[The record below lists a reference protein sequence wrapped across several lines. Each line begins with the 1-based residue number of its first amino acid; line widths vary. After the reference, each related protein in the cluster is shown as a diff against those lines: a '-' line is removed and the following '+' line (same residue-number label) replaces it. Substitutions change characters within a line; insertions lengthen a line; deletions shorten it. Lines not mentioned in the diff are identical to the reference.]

1 MGWPN
6 AHTLSPSTYDTVP
19 MAPKLMSP
27 LEYPTPTAEP
37 GRSVCTGND
46 PSGPAGAASTVSP
59 RLPPALASAP
69 ATGPLSPETV
79 SGTVSGLAA
88 ASRRRHFAASAPP
101 RAARAAVPRA
111 AAVLPGGSTGVA
123 RIDSIGVASAV
134 LLPYSPIDSEIAPMF
149 RLTPS
154 ESVQ

>member
-59 RLPPALASAP
+59 RFAPAVASAR
-69 ATGPLSPETV
+69 ATGPLSPDPAP
-79 SGTVSGLAA
+79 GAVSGLAS
-88 ASRRRHFAASAPP
+88 ASSRFHFAASPP
-101 RAARAAVPRA
+101 LAVAA
-111 AAVLPGGSTGVA
+111 
-123 RIDSIGVASAV
+123 
-134 LLPYSPIDSEIAPMF
+134 
-149 RLTPS
+149 
-154 ESVQ
+154 

>member
-37 GRSVCTGND
+37 GRSVWTGND

-59 RLPPALASAP
+59 RLAPALVSAS
-69 ATGPLSPETV
+69 ATGPLSPDTV
-79 SGTVSGLAA
+79 SGAVSGLAS

-101 RAARAAVPRA
+101 AARPPAGAALPRAFAAVPRAGAALARAFAAVPRA
-111 AAVLPGGSTGVA
+111 AAVLPGGS
-123 RIDSIGVASAV
+123 
-134 LLPYSPIDSEIAPMF
+134 
-149 RLTPS
+149 
-154 ESVQ
+154 

>member
-46 PSGPAGAASTVSP
+46 PSGPAGAASTSRP
-59 RLPPALASAP
+59 AFAPALASAL
-69 ATGPLSPETV
+69 ATGRLTPLT
-79 SGTVSGLAA
+79 GGGALSGLAPA
-88 ASRRRHFAASAPP
+88 GSRAHPARPAV
-101 RAARAAVPRA
+101 AARP
-111 AAVLPGGSTGVA
+111 
-123 RIDSIGVASAV
+123 
-134 LLPYSPIDSEIAPMF
+134 
-149 RLTPS
+149 
-154 ESVQ
+154 

>member
-19 MAPKLMSP
+19 IAPKPMSP

-59 RLPPALASAP
+59 RFAPAVASAP
-69 ATGPLSPETV
+69 ANGPLSPDTV
-79 SGTVSGLAA
+79 SGAVIGLASA
-88 ASRRRHFAASAPP
+88 IRRRHFAASPP
-101 RAARAAVPRA
+101 FAVA
-111 AAVLPGGSTGVA
+111 
-123 RIDSIGVASAV
+123 
-134 LLPYSPIDSEIAPMF
+134 
-149 RLTPS
+149 
-154 ESVQ
+154 